1 LRPPRRVAPEEDD
14 GGDWERYRFEL
25 KVPMPQT
32 YDALVVGAGHNG
44 LVTAGYLA
52 RAGLKTLVLESRP
65 VVGGACV
72 TEEVFPGYKVSTT
85 SYLCS
90 LLLEKVIQDLELEK
104 FGYQVYPKNPAFFN
118 PFPDGRYLIMW
129 SDTRK
134 TCEEIRKFSERDA
147 ENYPRYEEFLDR
159 LARFVEPL
167 LLETPPDVNHR
178 GFDDWRKLTSLGR
191 RLMKMPADELVG
203 HLRILSQSVKDFLDP
218 WFESE
223 QLKVALATDG
233 VIGTNGGPY
242 TPGTAY
248 VLFHHAMGGVGGK
261 RGLWGFVRG
270 GMGGLTQALAA
281 SARSRGAEIRTSA
294 RVQQI
299 SVRNQRATGAVLR
312 SGEEISAQAVISGVD
327 PKQTFLK
334 LVGETHLEGRFAAA
348 IRALKMEGCSMKIN
362 LALDGLPDFTCL
374 PGTTLAP
381 HHKTTI
387 HLCPTLEFIERAY
400 DDSKYGRPSARPI
413 LEITLPTTY
422 DPSLAPPGKHLM
434 NVFLQYT
441 PYSLARDIAPSWH
454 ALKERYA
461 DRVLDMIAEY
471 APNFKNLV
479 LHRHMVT
486 PQDLEEEYGMTGG
499 NIFHGEM
506 SPDQLFFLR
515 PVPGWAKYRTPI
527 RGLYLCG
534 SGTHPGGGI
543 MGAPGANAA
552 RELLKDW
559 RRLRRG

>member
-1 LRPPRRVAPEEDD
+1 
-14 GGDWERYRFEL
+14 
-25 KVPMPQT
+25 MPQT
-32 YDALVVGAGHNG
+32 YDAIVVGAGHNG

-90 LLLEKVIQDLELEK
+90 LLLEKVIQDLELER

-129 SDTRK
+129 SDTAK
-134 TCEEIRKFSERDA
+134 TCEEIRKFSARDA

-159 LARFVEPL
+159 LARFIEPL

-178 GFDDWRKLTSLGR
+178 GFDDWRKLASLGR

-223 QLKVALATDG
+223 QLKVAVATDG

-281 SARSRGAEIRTSA
+281 SARSRSAEIRTSA

-299 SVRNQRATGAVLR
+299 SVRNQRATGVVLR
-312 SGEEISAQAVISGVD
+312 SGEEISAQVVISGVD
-327 PKQTFLK
+327 PKLTFLK
-334 LVGETHLEGRFAAA
+334 LVGEPHLESRFAAA

-374 PGTTLAP
+374 PGATLAP

-400 DDSKYGRPSARPI
+400 DDSKYGRPSERPI

-441 PYSLARDIAPSWH
+441 PYSLARDVAPSWH
-454 ALKERYA
+454 ALKESYA

-479 LHRHMVT
+479 LHRHVVS

-527 RGLYLCG
+527 RALYLCG

-559 RRLRRG
+559 KKLKRG